1 MTALVQCQMSGCDYP
16 GIWTVTVVTMP
27 DDRVVE
33 DGVAVCCGGHLA
45 ECVDNML
52 ELITG
57 LEHRLTVELSA

>member
-1 MTALVQCQMSGCDYP
+1 MTGLAQCQMSGCDDH

-27 DDRVVE
+27 DDRAFE
-33 DGVAVCCGGHLA
+33 DGVAICCGGHLA

-57 LEHRLTVELSA
+57 PEHRLTVELSA